1 MRLVDRHPI
10 DALTLPRGDDDDLA
24 AVAWAERTIR
34 RALAQLEPR
43 ELHLVTIDGWFSQR
57 WLGFSH
63 KELGAV
69 RFATMDL
76 RVPPFV
82 PSRVLTHACLIREAG
97 GVPARRRRPHRL
109 VRRAGTQGRR
119 RVAGGADGR
128 HRRARAH
135 GGRGGRRDR
144 ELTVAADS
152 ARRSMRGCRR
162 RHWRGVVS
170 TAITRR

>member
-1 MRLVDRHPI
+1 MDRHPI

-82 PSRVLTHACLIREAG
+82 PSRVLTRTCLIREAG
-97 GVPARRRRPHRL
+97 GVPARRRRPPPGTPSWHAGPTARGGWRGRSASARPRSWRT
-109 VRRAGTQGRR
+109 RRTARSRTDRGRPIQHGDRCGAVDAGTGE
-119 RVAGGADGR
+119 A
-128 HRRARAH
+128 
-135 GGRGGRRDR
+135 
-144 ELTVAADS
+144 S
-152 ARRSMRGCRR
+152 
-162 RHWRGVVS
+162 
-170 TAITRR
+170 